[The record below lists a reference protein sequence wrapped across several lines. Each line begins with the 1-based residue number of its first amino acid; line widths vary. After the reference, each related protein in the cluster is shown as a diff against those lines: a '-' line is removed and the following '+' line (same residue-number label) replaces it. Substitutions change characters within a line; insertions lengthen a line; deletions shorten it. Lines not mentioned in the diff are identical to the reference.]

1 MKAKKKFGQN
11 FLIDSHYVAK
21 IIKEIN
27 PKESDNILEI
37 GPGLGAITNP
47 ILKKVSHISVVEI
60 DPDMVKILN
69 NKINPEKITI
79 FSENILNI
87 DDNFFTKFNK
97 VVGNLPYYIATEI
110 ILKITKTYDSTAEL
124 YFMVQKEVA
133 ERITAKP
140 SNKSYGRLSVILQ
153 YYFDADLLFELP
165 PTAFSPQ
172 PKVTSAFIRLARKKR
187 SVHKIINKD
196 NFELVIKTA
205 FSKKR
210 KTIKNNFKNILFDQ
224 DFLNLKIAPNDRA
237 ETLPIEQFINIE
249 NYVTQNKIN
258 FYC

>member
-140 SNKSYGRLSVILQ
+140 SNKSYGRL
-153 YYFDADLLFELP
+153 
-165 PTAFSPQ
+165 
-172 PKVTSAFIRLARKKR
+172 
-187 SVHKIINKD
+187 
-196 NFELVIKTA
+196 
-205 FSKKR
+205 
-210 KTIKNNFKNILFDQ
+210 
-224 DFLNLKIAPNDRA
+224 
-237 ETLPIEQFINIE
+237 
-249 NYVTQNKIN
+249 
-258 FYC
+258 